1 MADDERIISVFCVFL
16 CFLWKVLSVVK
27 KFWKLKDLE
36 NVWKFKGCECLLAGQ
51 ILVGV
56 TIQLIPGE
64 IVVVLSPGLAVLNL
78 RGVGNLGDPMRVPNA
93 TCGCCRPWRHRKFSC
108 GTPGMFLY
116 GVKWVCVCL
125 CPLMIP
131 MARDESA
138 PGSPDNLSCTDCVVW
153 LLFLCDCL
161 IIYVIVC

>member
-108 GTPGMFLY
+108 GTPGRLWTQYCSILY
-116 GVKWVCVCL
+116 LMRLFFPRYVPVWCEVSVCV
-125 CPLMIP
+125 
-131 MARDESA
+131 
-138 PGSPDNLSCTDCVVW
+138 
-153 LLFLCDCL
+153 FLPADDS
-161 IIYVIVC
+161 YGEGWKRSGQPW